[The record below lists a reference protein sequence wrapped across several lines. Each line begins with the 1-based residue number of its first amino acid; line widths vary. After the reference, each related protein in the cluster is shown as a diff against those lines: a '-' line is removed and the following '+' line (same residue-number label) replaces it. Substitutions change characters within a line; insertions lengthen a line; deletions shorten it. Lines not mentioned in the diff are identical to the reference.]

1 VRIKLPGGARFAIL
15 SFLCVMGLALTMG
28 FALSTLLTR
37 AVTQWEWE
45 NTAALARREVARN
58 GLEALFVSP
67 TGAQTRSRWDR
78 QAAGLLTDLPEVR
91 RIKVWDRNATV
102 IWSDEP
108 RLIGQRFP
116 DNRDLQRALAGSVS
130 VEIKNLKG
138 REHAYERG
146 RFATL
151 AEVYVPIFATESGEV
166 IGVVEVYKLPARLFS
181 TIQQGRTMIWT
192 ISLTGA
198 FVLYLVLVPLV
209 RQVYGRRVREET
221 LRAYAAQLENQVAE
235 RTKELEV
242 QREGLHQAEKVAAMG
257 QLLAGVA
264 HELNNPLAAILGYAQ
279 LLRMRVTSGAL
290 AEQLGTIEQAA
301 MRCARIVKNFLSLA
315 RHYPPERQSVSLTG
329 IIENSVEVLS
339 YTLRIDDVE
348 VVLSLSDGP
357 ALWADPHQLEQV
369 VMNLLTNAHQAVRHG
384 PRPRRITVT
393 TRYDHAAD
401 RITLQVADTGNGV
414 PSELR
419 RRIFEPFFT
428 TKPPGQG
435 TGLGLSLCRG
445 IIEGHGGVIRVE
457 DTAGPG
463 AVFVV
468 ELPIGVP
475 VSRQAEARVAKAGTA
490 VPTRSILVVDDDPD
504 SAHLLVDLLREDGH
518 HVDLAT
524 TGRSA
529 LARVR
534 ATSFDI
540 IVSDVRMP
548 ELDGPGLYHQ
558 LALSRPGLE
567 QRVLF
572 VTGDAINPAT
582 RDFLEATGVPSLQ
595 KPFTVDELRRAIEQL
610 YWTAFGSARRAPSLG
625 RP

>member
-1 VRIKLPGGARFAIL
+1 VKIKLPGGARFAIL

-28 FALSTLLTR
+28 FALSALLTR

-58 GLEALFVSP
+58 GLEAFFVSA
-67 TGAQTRSRWDR
+67 TEAQAWSRWDPEFR
-78 QAAGLLTDLPEVR
+78 SLLADLPEVT

-108 RLIGQRFP
+108 RLIGRRFP

-138 REHAYERG
+138 REHAYERD
-146 RFATL
+146 RFSVL
-151 AEVYVPIFATESGEV
+151 AEVYVPIFGAESGEV
-166 IGVVEVYKLPARLFS
+166 IGVVEVYKHPTRLFA
-181 TIQQGRTMIWT
+181 TIRQGRTMIWT
-192 ISLTGA
+192 ISLAGA
-198 FVLYLVLVPLV
+198 VVLYLVLVPLV
-209 RQVYGRRVREET
+209 RQVYGRAVREDT
-221 LRAYAAQLENQVAE
+221 LRAYAAQLEAEVAE
-235 RTKELEV
+235 RTRELAV

-290 AEQLGTIEQAA
+290 AEQLGTIEVAA
-301 MRCARIVKNFLSLA
+301 MRCARIVKNFLALA
-315 RHYPPERQSVSLTG
+315 RQYPPERQSVSLNW
-329 IIENSVEVLS
+329 IVENSVQVLS
-339 YTLRIDDVE
+339 YALRIDDVE
-348 VVLSLSDGP
+348 VTLNLSDGP
-357 ALWADPHQLEQV
+357 ALWADPHQLDQV

-384 PRPRRITVT
+384 PRPRRITVA
-393 TRYDHAAD
+393 TRYDQGGE
-401 RITLQVADTGNGV
+401 RIALQVADTGNGV

-445 IIEGHGGVIRVE
+445 IVEGHGGIIRVE
-457 DTAGPG
+457 DLAGPG

-468 ELPIGVP
+468 ELPLGVP
-475 VSRQAEARVAKAGTA
+475 VTQGAQAGVTETGTTT
-490 VPTRSILVVDDDPD
+490 PTKNILVVDDDPD
-504 SAHLLVDLLREDGH
+504 SARLLVDLLREDGH
-518 HVDLAT
+518 RVDLAT

-529 LARVR
+529 LAKVR
-534 ATSFDI
+534 AASFDL

-567 QRVLF
+567 QRILF

-595 KPFTVDELRRAIEQL
+595 KPFTVDELRRAIDQL
-610 YWTAFGSARRAPSLG
+610 SSSKTSTSTPAD
-625 RP
+625 RPRPQ

>member
-1 VRIKLPGGARFAIL
+1 
-15 SFLCVMGLALTMG
+15 MG

-45 NTAALARREVARN
+45 NTVALARREVTRN
-58 GLEALFVSP
+58 GLEALFASP
-67 TGAQTRSRWDR
+67 TGAQTRSRWDA
-78 QAAGLLTDLPEVR
+78 QATGLLVDLPEVR
-91 RIKVWDRNATV
+91 RIKVWDRNGTV
-102 IWSDEP
+102 LWSDES

-130 VEIKNLKG
+130 VEIKDLTG

-151 AEVYVPIFATESGEV
+151 AEIYVPIFGAESGEV
-166 IGVVEVYKLPARLFS
+166 IGVVEVYKYPARLFS
-181 TIQQGRTMIWT
+181 TIRQGRTTIWA
-192 ISLTGA
+192 ISLVGA
-198 FVLYLVLVPLV
+198 FGLYLVMIPLV

-221 LRAYAAQLENQVAE
+221 LRAYAAQLEHQVAE
-235 RTKELEV
+235 RTRELEV

-315 RHYPPERQSVSLTG
+315 RHYPPERQAVSLTG
-329 IIENSVEVLS
+329 IIENSVEVLA
-339 YTLRIDDVE
+339 YALKIDDVE
-348 VVLSLSDGP
+348 IILRLSDGP

-369 VMNLLTNAHQAVRHG
+369 VVNLLTNAHQAVRHG

-393 TRYDHAAD
+393 TRYNHAAD
-401 RITLQVADTGNGV
+401 RITLQVADTGTGV

-457 DTAGPG
+457 DAPGTG

-468 ELPIGVP
+468 ELPLGAP
-475 VSRQAEARVAKAGTA
+475 LTSPAETDEAEAGVAI
-490 VPTRSILVVDDDPD
+490 PTRSILAVDDDPD
-504 SAHLLVDLLREDGH
+504 SARLLVDLLREDGH
-518 HVDLAT
+518 RVELAT
-524 TGRSA
+524 TGHAA
-529 LARVR
+529 LAMAR
-534 ATSFDI
+534 ARSFDI

-548 ELDGPGLYHQ
+548 ELDGPALYYQ
-558 LALSRPGLE
+558 LALLRPGLE
-567 QRVLF
+567 QRILF

-595 KPFTVDELRRAIEQL
+595 KPFTVHELRRAIEQL
-610 YWTAFGSARRAPSLG
+610 CATASGRRAPTLLAG
-625 RP
+625 RPRPE